1 MERIEPAGRS
11 LRAELVAFA
20 AALLVSVL
28 SFVGI
33 VALYASASGELDI
46 VVAKLK
52 AAPAAS
58 AVATEA
64 PRKPRSG

>member
-1 MERIEPAGRS
+1 MERIELAGRS
-11 LRAELVAFA
+11 LRAELVAFV
-20 AALLVSVL
+20 AALLVSVV

-58 AVATEA
+58 AVAIEA

>member
-1 MERIEPAGRS
+1 MERIELAGRS
-11 LRAELVAFA
+11 LRAELVAFV
-20 AALLVSVL
+20 AALLVSLV

-58 AVATEA
+58 AVAIEA
-64 PRKPRSG
+64 PRKPKSG